1 MKKLIVLCLAMAGIF
16 PAVQA
21 QTVVI
26 DSQVTLAE
34 ALAGSSAPQ
43 EVLDSLAIA
52 DVEYYSFDGKLHR
65 GQIVMHKTLKED
77 VIHLF
82 RFMRNQRFPIESA
95 IPIRFDKPNDGT
107 SMDTLNNSYS
117 FHYRRISTSGNGS
130 RSVHSYGM
138 AIDINPYNN
147 PAVLAN
153 GKVIPQGGTYD
164 RDIPST
170 LADTSPVVKEF
181 IRLGWTWGGNWT
193 SLKDYMHFE
202 KKLP

>member
-1 MKKLIVLCLAMAGIF
+1 MKKRIVLCLAMAGIF

-65 GQIVMHKTLKED
+65 GQIVIHKTLKED

-82 RFMRNQRFPIESA
+82 RLQS
-95 IPIRFDKPNDGT
+95 
-107 SMDTLNNSYS
+107 
-117 FHYRRISTSGNGS
+117 RRIQQ
-130 RSVHSYGM
+130 
-138 AIDINPYNN
+138 AIIRVPFH
-147 PAVLAN
+147 
-153 GKVIPQGGTYD
+153 
-164 RDIPST
+164 R
-170 LADTSPVVKEF
+170 VKP
-181 IRLGWTWGGNWT
+181 
-193 SLKDYMHFE
+193 D
-202 KKLP
+202 

>member
-1 MKKLIVLCLAMAGIF
+1 
-16 PAVQA
+16 
-21 QTVVI
+21 
-26 DSQVTLAE
+26 
-34 ALAGSSAPQ
+34 
-43 EVLDSLAIA
+43 
-52 DVEYYSFDGKLHR
+52 
-65 GQIVMHKTLKED
+65 
-77 VIHLF
+77 
-82 RFMRNQRFPIESA
+82 
-95 IPIRFDKPNDGT
+95 
-107 SMDTLNNSYS
+107 MDTLNNSYS

-153 GKVIPQGGTYD
+153 GKVIPQGGPYD
-164 RDIPST
+164 RDIPGT